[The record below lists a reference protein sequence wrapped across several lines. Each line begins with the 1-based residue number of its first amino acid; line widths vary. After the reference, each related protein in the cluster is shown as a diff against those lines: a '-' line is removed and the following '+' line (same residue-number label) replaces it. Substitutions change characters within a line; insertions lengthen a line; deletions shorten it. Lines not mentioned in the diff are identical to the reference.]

1 MSDQKSIGVIGS
13 GAWGTALAQV
23 YATAGKPVT
32 LWTRNDDVLWT
43 IDFSR
48 VNDAYLPGVRLHE
61 NITVTSDIA
70 RAAACDV
77 LLIVTPAQ
85 YLRETLR
92 NIKDH
97 ITPGKPVVLC
107 CKGIEMASG
116 KLLSAVVEEETPLA
130 EIAMLTGPTFAAEVG
145 RGLPSAATL
154 AAKSKAVADE
164 LSTILHSKTLRPYAS
179 DDLVGAEIAGAVKN
193 VIAIASGIIH
203 GKELGDSARAALVTR
218 GLAEISRLA
227 VAMGGKRETMTGMC
241 GMGDLML
248 TCSSMQSRNFSLGF
262 ALGQGQS
269 LDEILG
275 ERRSVTEGV
284 HTAKAVMV
292 MANKVGVEMPI
303 SSLVEKVIAGQI
315 TVDEGI
321 SHILGRP
328 LRAEGQ

>member
-1 MSDQKSIGVIGS
+1 MSDKKSIGVIGS

-154 AAKSKAVADE
+154 ATKSKAVADE